1 MNEQIKFTPL
11 DLRTWKCGQMF
22 YYFSKM
28 APTGYSLTVELD
40 ITKMITALKAADIKF
55 FPAYLWLVTKNLN
68 LQTEFKIA
76 EQDGQIG
83 FYDTLTPLYATFH
96 DDDKTF
102 SLMWTEYNQDFKVF
116 YQSYL
121 DNQKRYGDNHG
132 VLSQNGTVPPANAY
146 TVSCIP
152 WVSFQHFCVHSYLA
166 TLFFFFI
173 IYIGNNKNM
182 GHLFKSDFYVPMKSY
197 QLASDRIFHLLIS
210 FLSRDCK
217 HAHQLSYPTNF
228 VPFSRYRNSFVLT
241 MPSCNPK
248 PYLKDMDPHK
258 DFSDSPSTQIS
269 VSFHI
274 HHNSQN
280 AYNSLHEIRY
290 QDSNL
295 RKLSFLYY
303 IQQI

>member
-11 DLRTWKCGQMF
+11 DLRTWKRGQMF

-40 ITKMITALKAADIKF
+40 ITKMMTALKAADIKF

-152 WVSFQHFCVHSYLA
+152 WVSFQHFCVHSYE
-166 TLFFFFI
+166 
-173 IYIGNNKNM
+173 N
-182 GHLFKSDFYVPMKSY
+182 
-197 QLASDRIFHLLIS
+197 
-210 FLSRDCK
+210 
-217 HAHQLSYPTNF
+217 
-228 VPFSRYRNSFVLT
+228 
-241 MPSCNPK
+241 K
-248 PYLKDMDPHK
+248 PYYFPSVEAGKYYEKEGQILLPLSITCHHAATDGYHVHCFLDTLQ
-258 DFSDSPSTQIS
+258 SDADNFQKI
-269 VSFHI
+269 V
-274 HHNSQN
+274 
-280 AYNSLHEIRY
+280 
-290 QDSNL
+290 
-295 RKLSFLYY
+295 K
-303 IQQI
+303 